1 MSEKNQ
7 KTLAIYL
14 TVCSNRDTLYTRGQG
29 MVLSPI
35 YNNLFSFGVL
45 MLNPTFECHTQLQTL
60 DALRAIF
67 MSALGYS
74 LHGLKLE
81 SDDSGY
87 IYWTALMEE
96 HDSVVVER
104 IAQGITGDLLRQYAY
119 RYVTKDVRSG
129 SIHTSKAH
137 RISREMIQFNRF
149 IVYQADSTHGSQFPD
164 FTYTKY
170 PTSNPHVSIYV
181 FDLVGIQEYIN
192 EIAGD
197 GFGDDVA
204 EHSQLIEDFR
214 KAGMR
219 MVEKDG
225 VAAVVRGQCALK
237 LVS

>member
-1 MSEKNQ
+1 
-7 KTLAIYL
+7 
-14 TVCSNRDTLYTRGQG
+14 
-29 MVLSPI
+29 
-35 YNNLFSFGVL
+35 

-81 SDDSGY
+81 CDDSGY

-129 SIHTSKAH
+129 SIHTNKAH

-149 IVYQADSTHGSQFPD
+149 IVYQADSAHGSQFPD

-181 FDLVGIQEYIN
+181 FDLVGIQDYIN
-192 EIAGD
+192 EITED

-204 EHSQLIEDFR
+204 EHAQLIEDFR
-214 KAGMR
+214 KAGMKP
-219 MVEKDG
+219 VEKDG
-225 VAAVVRGQCALK
+225 VASVVRGKCALE
-237 LVS
+237 LAS

>member
-1 MSEKNQ
+1 
-7 KTLAIYL
+7 
-14 TVCSNRDTLYTRGQG
+14 

-35 YNNLFSFGVL
+35 YNNPFSFGVL
-45 MLNPTFECHTQLQTL
+45 MLQQTFECHTQLQTL

-149 IVYQADSTHGSQFPD
+149 IVYQADSAHDSQFPD

-181 FDLVGIQEYIN
+181 FDLVGIQDYIN
-192 EIAGD
+192 ELSNGWI
-197 GFGDDVA
+197 GDDIA
-204 EHSQLIEDFR
+204 EYAQLIEDFR
-214 KAGMR
+214 KAGMKP
-219 MVEKDG
+219 VEKDG
-225 VAAVVRGQCALK
+225 VSAGVRGKCALE
-237 LVS
+237 LAMEIMS

>member
-1 MSEKNQ
+1 
-7 KTLAIYL
+7 
-14 TVCSNRDTLYTRGQG
+14 

-35 YNNLFSFGVL
+35 YNNPFSLGDF

-96 HDSVVVER
+96 QDSVVVER

-129 SIHTSKAH
+129 SIHTNKSH

-149 IVYQADSTHGSQFPD
+149 IVYQADSAHGSQFPD

-181 FDLVGIQEYIN
+181 FDLVGIQDYIN
-192 EIAGD
+192 EITED

-204 EHSQLIEDFR
+204 EHAQLIEDFR
-214 KAGMR
+214 KAGMKP
-219 MVEKDG
+219 VEKDG
-225 VAAVVRGQCALK
+225 VASVVRGKCALE
-237 LVS
+237 LAS

>member
-1 MSEKNQ
+1 
-7 KTLAIYL
+7 
-14 TVCSNRDTLYTRGQG
+14 
-29 MVLSPI
+29 
-35 YNNLFSFGVL
+35 

-129 SIHTSKAH
+129 SIHTNKAH

-149 IVYQADSTHGSQFPD
+149 IVYQADSAHGSQFPD

-181 FDLVGIQEYIN
+181 FDLVGIQDYIN
-192 EIAGD
+192 EITED

-204 EHSQLIEDFR
+204 EHAQLIEDFR
-214 KAGMR
+214 KAGMKP
-219 MVEKDG
+219 VEKDG
-225 VAAVVRGQCALK
+225 VASVVRGKCALE
-237 LVS
+237 LAS

>member
-1 MSEKNQ
+1 
-7 KTLAIYL
+7 
-14 TVCSNRDTLYTRGQG
+14 
-29 MVLSPI
+29 
-35 YNNLFSFGVL
+35 
-45 MLNPTFECHTQLQTL
+45 MLQQTFECHTQLQTL

-149 IVYQADSTHGSQFPD
+149 IVYQADSAHDSQFPD

-181 FDLVGIQEYIN
+181 FDLVGIQDYIN
-192 EIAGD
+192 DLSNGWV
-197 GFGDDVA
+197 GDDVA
-204 EHSQLIEDFR
+204 EYAQLIEDFR
-214 KAGMR
+214 KAGMKP
-219 MVEKDG
+219 VEKDG
-225 VAAVVRGQCALK
+225 VPADVRGKCALD
-237 LVS
+237 LAMEIIS